1 MSIVF
6 ENAVFGYFE
15 ALYNLNRDLLILCG
29 LDACDHFEQ
38 FGKQMQDIIRTIPR
52 IVPYSYDKE
61 KKQYKLENN
70 GGLLEYADDISFL
83 REDYQAILDKHYDF
97 LVAVKKVRNKI
108 EHQMHGANRSDSGS
122 SEREVSFDC
131 TYAIAEAEYTI
142 KSDDIIRFM
151 KDINVMF
158 AKIQRHVEKIAYE
171 EDKTYYPY
179 YRRLLRIRFADFNL
193 LYDSQLLKII
203 GKTLLPF

>member
-15 ALYNLNRDLLILCG
+15 ALYNLNLDFMILCG

-52 IVPYSYDKE
+52 IVPYSYDKKE
-61 KKQYKLENN
+61 KQYKLENN

-83 REDYQAILDKHYDF
+83 REDYQAILVKHYDF
-97 LVAVKKVRNKI
+97 LVAIKKVRNKI

-122 SEREVSFDC
+122 SEREISFDC
-131 TYAIAEAEYTI
+131 TYAIAEVEYTI

-151 KDINVMF
+151 EDINVMF
-158 AKIQRHVEKIAYE
+158 AKIQRHIEKIAYE
-171 EDKTYYPY
+171 EDKTYHPY
-179 YRRLLRIRFADFNL
+179 YRRLLRIKFTDFNS
-193 LYDSQLLKII
+193 LYDSRLLMII